1 MNGKIVTIGKKDDEE
16 EENKVN
22 PFKFSIPSLM
32 YCIILSVK
40 ILSQNPITE
49 HKLKIFEIDY

>member
-1 MNGKIVTIGKKDDEE
+1 MNGKIVIIGKKDDE

>member
-1 MNGKIVTIGKKDDEE
+1 MGKKDDEE

-22 PFKFSIPSLM
+22 PFKFSIPSTM

>member
-1 MNGKIVTIGKKDDEE
+1 MNRKIVIIGKKDDE

-22 PFKFSIPSLM
+22 PFKFSIPFVM

-40 ILSQNPITE
+40 ILCQNPITAR
-49 HKLKIFEIDY
+49 KLKIFEIDY